1 MEFGLTI
8 MKNSLVSI
16 QLIYICDF
24 NYIPNMQFHSKS
36 PVRILKI
43 EISDDSRRE
52 TFKSEFNNDSNE
64 ASEGC
69 GFNFGFNNFITKLFC

>member
-1 MEFGLTI
+1 
-8 MKNSLVSI
+8 
-16 QLIYICDF
+16 
-24 NYIPNMQFHSKS
+24 MQFHSKS